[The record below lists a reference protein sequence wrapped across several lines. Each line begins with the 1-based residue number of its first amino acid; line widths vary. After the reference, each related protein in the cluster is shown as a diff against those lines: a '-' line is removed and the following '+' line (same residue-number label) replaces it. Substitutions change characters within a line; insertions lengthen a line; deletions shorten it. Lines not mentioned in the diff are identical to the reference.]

1 MCRWHKN
8 VNKKKLCIFKL
19 VNQANPKKEYMKILM
34 KLALPFEEPVL
45 IFTLVLLIIL
55 FVPIILSK
63 LRIPGIVGLIV
74 AGVIVGPNGFNILER
89 DASIVLFGTVG
100 LLYIMFQAGLEIDMI
115 DFKRYKTRSLVF
127 GTLTFLIPISIGTVV
142 FFYLHGYEIKPAI
155 LLASMFSPHT
165 LLAYPIV
172 SRLGLSKNEA
182 VTLSIGGTLVTD
194 TAVLFVLAI
203 IINSTQGDTDLWF
216 WVFMIIEMIIFV
228 VVVLWLFPKMAK
240 WMFKQL
246 ESEKGAQ
253 YIFVLTVIFAAAFLS
268 ELAGMEAIIG
278 AFLAGLALN
287 PLIPHTSALM
297 NRIEFVG
304 NNIFIPFFLI
314 STGMLVDLTVLF
326 TDTNAMLIAGTIV
339 ILAPLAKYAAAYVTQ
354 KLFKFSVL
362 QRNLIFGL
370 SSAHAAATLAVV
382 LAGYEIGLIGESA
395 LNGAVVLIL
404 ASSMVSSFTTEK
416 VARKLAIL
424 ESRRKPDVSA
434 KPDRILVP
442 IGNPK
447 TIESLIDL
455 SIMLKNPSHKEPIYP
470 LAVVI
475 DNEHAEEEIYKK
487 NKMLQ
492 EAITHA
498 SATDNDVQLVSK
510 IDVNIASGILRAIKE
525 LMITEVVLGWN
536 AKITTRDRIFGTVL
550 DSLLNNTDEMILVC
564 KIIQPLNTTGRIV
577 VIVPINAELERGF
590 MRWIR
595 SVKLLSEQLGAPIIF
610 RGRKRTLNKL
620 KQAVKET
627 KPTVEAE
634 FLPYTSLD
642 EFANM
647 KSQLRKDDMVVV
659 ISARKKTVSYN
670 SNLDYVP
677 RVLSRD
683 YKDNSFIVIYPE
695 QYSVYQTV
703 PLKSAAPVSYEK
715 NGNQDI

>member
-1 MCRWHKN
+1 MLLN
-8 VNKKKLCIFKL
+8 VDLT
-19 VNQANPKKEYMKILM
+19 
-34 KLALPFEEPVL
+34 LPIEEPVL

-55 FVPIILSK
+55 VVPILLNK

-74 AGVIVGPNGFNILER
+74 AGVVLGPNGLHILNR

-115 DFKRYKTRSLVF
+115 DFKRYKVRSLVF
-127 GTLTFLIPISIGTVV
+127 GSLTFMIPITLGTIV
-142 FFYLHGYEIKPAI
+142 FFYLQGYEIKPSI
-155 LLASMFSPHT
+155 LMASMFAPHT

-182 VTLSIGGTLVTD
+182 VTLTIGGTLITD

-203 IINSTQGDTDLWF
+203 IINSTQGDTDVWF

-228 VVVLWLFPKMAK
+228 IVVLWLFPKMAK

-246 ESEKGAQ
+246 EGEKGAQ
-253 YIFVLTVIFAAAFLS
+253 YIFVLLVVFAAAFLS
-268 ELAGMEAIIG
+268 EVAGMEAIIG

-314 STGMLVDLTVLF
+314 STGMLVDLTTLF

-339 ILAPLAKYAAAYVTQ
+339 VLAPLAKYAAAFVTQ
-354 KLFKFSVL
+354 KLFKFSVM
-362 QRNLIFGL
+362 QRHLIFGL

-382 LAGYEIGLIGESA
+382 LAGYDIGLLGESA

-404 ASSMVSSFTTEK
+404 VSSMVSSFSTEK
-416 VARKLAIL
+416 VARQLAIV
-424 ESRRKPDVSA
+424 ESRRKPDISI
-434 KPDRILVP
+434 KPERVLVP

-455 SIMLKNPSHKEPIYP
+455 AIMLKNPDHNEPIYP
-470 LAVVI
+470 LAVVL

-492 EAITHA
+492 EAIMHA

-510 IDVNIASGILRAIKE
+510 IDINVSSGILRAIKE

-550 DSLLNNTDEMILVC
+550 DSLLDDTDEMFLVC
-564 KIIQPLNTTGRIV
+564 KIIHPLNTTGRIV
-577 VIVPINAELERGF
+577 VIVPLNAELERGF

-595 SVKLLSEQLGAPIIF
+595 VVKLLSQQLGAPVIF
-610 RGRKRTLNKL
+610 RGRKRTLNK
-620 KQAVKET
+620 VKAAIKDT
-627 KPTVEAE
+627 KPTIEAQYV
-634 FLPYTSLD
+634 PYNDLQEIASMRSELK
-642 EFANM
+642 E
-647 KSQLRKDDMVVV
+647 DDMVIA
-659 ISARKKTVSYN
+659 ISARKGTISYN
-670 SNLDYVP
+670 SAMDYVP
-677 RVLSRD
+677 RILSKD
-683 YKDNSFIVIYPE
+683 YKQNSFIVIYPE
-695 QYSVYQTV
+695 QYPLHQTV
-703 PLKSAAPVSYEK
+703 PMQATSYADSTSESEK
-715 NGNQDI
+715 KL

>member
-1 MCRWHKN
+1 MLLN
-8 VNKKKLCIFKL
+8 IDLT
-19 VNQANPKKEYMKILM
+19 
-34 KLALPFEEPVL
+34 LPFREPVL

-55 FVPIILSK
+55 VVPIVLNK
-63 LRIPGIVGLIV
+63 FRIPGIVGLIV
-74 AGVIVGPNGFNILER
+74 AGVVLGPNGLNILAR

-115 DFKRYKTRSLVF
+115 DFKRYKVRSLVF
-127 GTLTFLIPISIGTVV
+127 GSLTFLIPILVGTAT
-142 FFYLHGYEIKPAI
+142 FLYIHGYEVKPAI
-155 LLASMFSPHT
+155 LLASMFAPHT

-182 VTLSIGGTLVTD
+182 VTLTIGGTLITD

-203 IINSTQGDTDLWF
+203 IINSTQGDTGVWF
-216 WVFMIIEMIIFV
+216 WVFMVVEMIIFV
-228 VVVLWLFPKMAK
+228 AVVLWIFPKIAK

-253 YIFVLTVIFAAAFLS
+253 YIFVLTVVFAAAFLS
-268 ELAGMEAIIG
+268 EVAGMEAIIG

-339 ILAPLAKYAAAYVTQ
+339 VLAPLTKYAAAFFTQ
-354 KLFKFSVL
+354 KIFKFSIL

-382 LAGYEIGLIGESA
+382 LAGFEIGLLGESA

-404 ASSMVSSFTTEK
+404 VSSIVSSFSTEK
-416 VARKLAIL
+416 VGRKLAIL
-424 ESRRKPDVSA
+424 ESRRKPDISV
-434 KPDRILVP
+434 KQDRILVP
-442 IGNPK
+442 IGNPE
-447 TIESLIDL
+447 TIERLIDL
-455 SIMLKNPSHKEPIYP
+455 SVILKNPDQKGPIYP

-475 DNEHAEEEIYKK
+475 DNEHAEEEIFKK

-498 SATDNDVQLVSK
+498 SATDSDVQLVSK
-510 IDVNIASGILRAIKE
+510 IDVNVSSGILRAIKE

-550 DSLLNNTDEMILVC
+550 DSLLDNTDEMILVC

-577 VIVPINAELERGF
+577 VIVPTNAELERGF
-590 MRWIR
+590 MRWVR
-595 SVKLLSEQLGAPIIF
+595 SVKLLSTQLGAPIVF

-620 KQAVKET
+620 KSVIADT
-627 KPTVEAE
+627 KPTVEADYV
-634 FLPYTSLD
+634 PYASLN
-642 EFANM
+642 EISTM
-647 KSQLRKDDMVVV
+647 KAELLKDDMVVV
-659 ISARKKTVSYN
+659 ISARKRTVSYN
-670 SNLDYVP
+670 SAMDYVP
-677 RVLSRD
+677 RILSRN

-695 QYSVYQTV
+695 QYPVYQTV
-703 PLKSAAPVSYEK
+703 PIKPTAYAGK
-715 NGNQDI
+715 NEEEEF

>member
-1 MCRWHKN
+1 M
-8 VNKKKLCIFKL
+8 KL
-19 VNQANPKKEYMKILM
+19 LM
-34 KLALPFEEPVL
+34 NLALPFEEPVL
-45 IFTLVLLIIL
+45 IFTLVLLVIL
-55 FVPIILSK
+55 IVPIFLKKFS
-63 LRIPGIVGLIV
+63 IPGIVGLIV
-74 AGVIVGPNGFNILER
+74 AGVILGPNGFHILER

-115 DFKRYKTRSLVF
+115 DFKRYKIRSIVF
-127 GTLTFLIPISIGTVV
+127 GTFTFIIPITIGTLV
-142 FFYLHGYEIKPAI
+142 FLYLHNYDIKPAI
-155 LLASMFSPHT
+155 LLASMFAPHT
-165 LLAYPIV
+165 LLAYPII

-182 VTLSIGGTLVTD
+182 VTITIGGTLITD

-203 IINSTQGDTDLWF
+203 IINSTQGETNIGF
-216 WVFMIIEMIIFV
+216 WVLMVIKMIAFV
-228 VVVLWLFPKMAK
+228 AVVLWGFPKIAK

-253 YIFVLTVIFAAAFLS
+253 YIFVLTVIFFAAFLS

-287 PLIPHTSALM
+287 PLIPHTSPLM

-314 STGMLVDLTVLF
+314 STGMLVDLKVLF
-326 TDTNAMLIAGTIV
+326 TDTNAMLIAATIV
-339 ILAPLAKYAAAYVTQ
+339 VLSPITKYAAAFLTQ
-354 KLFKFSVL
+354 KIFGFTIL

-382 LAGYEIGLIGESA
+382 LAGFEIGLIGESA

-404 ASSMVSSFTTEK
+404 TSSMISSLSTEK
-416 VARKLAIL
+416 VGKKLAIF
-424 ESRRKPDVSA
+424 ESRRKPDISQ
-434 KPDRILVP
+434 KPDKILVP

-447 TIESLIDL
+447 TIERLIDL
-455 SIMLKNPSHKEPIYP
+455 AVMLKNPMHKAPIYP

-475 DNEHAEEEIYKK
+475 DNEHAEEEIFKK

-510 IDVNIASGILRAIKE
+510 IDVSVPSGILRAIKE

-536 AKITTRDRIFGTVL
+536 AKITARDRIFGSVL
-550 DSLLNNTDEMILVC
+550 DNLLENTDEMILVC
-564 KIIQPLNTTGRIV
+564 KLIQPLNTTGRLI
-577 VIVPINAELERGF
+577 VIVPTNAELERGF
-590 MRWIR
+590 LRWMRAI
-595 SVKLLSEQLGAPIIF
+595 KLLSTQLGAPIVF
-610 RGRKRTLNKL
+610 RARRRTLNKI
-620 KQAVKET
+620 KQAINSS
-627 KPTVEAE
+627 KPTVDAAYQQ
-634 FLPYTSLD
+634 YTNVD
-642 EFANM
+642 EIESMRSDLKN
-647 KSQLRKDDMVVV
+647 DDMVVV

-683 YKDNSFIVIYPE
+683 YKNNSFIVIYPE

-703 PLKSAAPVSYEK
+703 PVKQANMAYEETNGKSV
-715 NGNQDI
+715 

>member
-1 MCRWHKN
+1 M
-8 VNKKKLCIFKL
+8 L
-19 VNQANPKKEYMKILM
+19 ANINLS
-34 KLALPFEEPVL
+34 LPFEEPVI

-55 FVPIILSK
+55 VVPIILK
-63 LRIPGIVGLIV
+63 KIRVPGIVGLIV
-74 AGVIVGPNGFNILER
+74 AGVILGPNGFEVLAR

-115 DFKRYKTRSLVF
+115 DFKRYKVRSLIF
-127 GTLTFLIPISIGTVV
+127 GSLTFLIPILVGTAV
-142 FFYLHGYEIKPAI
+142 FFYLHEYEIKPAI
-155 LLASMFSPHT
+155 LLASMFAPHT

-172 SRLGLSKNEA
+172 SRFGLSKNEA
-182 VTLSIGGTLVTD
+182 VTLTIGGTLITD
-194 TAVLFVLAI
+194 TAVLFVLAV
-203 IINSTQGDTDLWF
+203 IINSTQGSTSMGF
-216 WVFMIIEMIIFV
+216 WVWMITEMIIFV
-228 VVVLWLFPKMAK
+228 SVVLWIFPKIAR

-253 YIFVLTVIFAAAFLS
+253 YIFVLTVVFAAAFLS
-268 ELAGMEAIIG
+268 EVAGMEAIIG

-314 STGMLVDLTVLF
+314 STGMLVDLKVLF

-339 ILAPLAKYAAAYVTQ
+339 VLAPLTKYAAAYLTQ

-382 LAGYEIGLIGESA
+382 LAGYEIGLLGESA

-404 ASSMVSSFTTEK
+404 VSSMISSFSTEK
-416 VARKLAIL
+416 VGRKLAIL
-424 ESRRKPDVSA
+424 ESRRKPDMSE

-442 IGNPK
+442 IGNPH
-447 TIESLIDL
+447 TIENLIDL
-455 SIMLKNPSHKEPIYP
+455 SIMLKNPDYNQPIYP

-487 NKMLQ
+487 NKMLH
-492 EAITHA
+492 EAIKHA
-498 SATDNDVQLVSK
+498 SASDNDVQLVSK
-510 IDVNIASGILRAIKE
+510 IDTNVSSGILRAIKE

-550 DSLLNNTDEMILVC
+550 DSLLDNTDEMVLVC

-577 VIVPINAELERGF
+577 VIVPTNAELERGF

-595 SVKLLSEQLGAPIIF
+595 SVKLLSHQLGAPIVF

-620 KQAVKET
+620 KQVVKDS
-627 KPTVEAE
+627 KPTVEAQYV
-634 FLPYTSLD
+634 PYNNMNEIAT
-642 EFANM
+642 M
-647 KSQLRKDDMVVV
+647 KSELKKDDMVVV
-659 ISARKKTVSYN
+659 ISARKRTVSYN

-677 RVLSRD
+677 RVLSRN

-695 QYSVYQTV
+695 QFPVYQ
-703 PLKSAAPVSYEK
+703 PVATKTSSYARNTTEEESF
-715 NGNQDI
+715 

>member
-1 MCRWHKN
+1 
-8 VNKKKLCIFKL
+8 
-19 VNQANPKKEYMKILM
+19 M
-34 KLALPFEEPVL
+34 KLTLPFEEPVL

-55 FVPIILSK
+55 VVPIFLK
-63 LRIPGIVGLIV
+63 RFNIPGIVGLIV
-74 AGVIVGPNGFNILER
+74 AGVILGPNGFHILER

-115 DFKRYKTRSLVF
+115 DFKKYKIRSVVF
-127 GTLTFLIPISIGTVV
+127 GTFTFIIPISVGTLV
-142 FFYLHGYEIKPAI
+142 FLYLHDYDIKPAI
-155 LLASMFSPHT
+155 LLASMFAPHT
-165 LLAYPIV
+165 LLAYPII

-182 VTLSIGGTLVTD
+182 VTITIGGTLITD

-203 IINSTQGDTDLWF
+203 IINSTQGQTNVGF
-216 WVFMIIEMIIFV
+216 WVWMVIKMIAFV
-228 VVVLWLFPKMAK
+228 AVVLWVFPKIAK

-253 YIFVLTVIFAAAFLS
+253 YIFVLTVIFFAAFLS

-287 PLIPHTSALM
+287 PLIPHTSPLM

-314 STGMLVDLTVLF
+314 STGMLVDLTTLF
-326 TDTNAMLIAGTIV
+326 TDTNAMLIAATIV
-339 ILAPLAKYAAAYVTQ
+339 VLSPLTKYAAAFLTQ
-354 KLFKFSVL
+354 KIFRFSKL
-362 QRNLIFGL
+362 QRYLIFGL

-382 LAGYEIGLIGESA
+382 LAGYEIGLLGESA

-404 ASSMVSSFTTEK
+404 TSSMVSSLSTEK
-416 VARKLAIL
+416 VGKRLAIL
-424 ESRRKPDVSA
+424 ESRRKPDISQ
-434 KPDRILVP
+434 KPDKILVP

-447 TIESLIDL
+447 TIERLIDL
-455 SIMLKNPSHKEPIYP
+455 AVMLKNPAHKAPIYP

-475 DNEHAEEEIYKK
+475 DNEHAEEEIFKK

-510 IDVNIASGILRAIKE
+510 IDVNVSSGILRAIKE

-536 AKITTRDRIFGTVL
+536 AKITTRDRIFGSVL
-550 DSLLNNTDEMILVC
+550 DNLLENTDEMILVC
-564 KIIQPLNTTGRIV
+564 KLIQPLNTTGRLMI
-577 VIVPINAELERGF
+577 IVPTNAELERGF
-590 MRWIR
+590 LRWIR
-595 SVKLLSEQLGAPIIF
+595 AIKLLSTQLGAPIVF
-610 RGRKRTLNKL
+610 RARRRTLNKL
-620 KQAVKET
+620 KQAVNSS
-627 KPTVEAE
+627 KPTVDAVYQQ
-634 FLPYTSLD
+634 YTSMN
-642 EFANM
+642 EIASM
-647 KSQLRKDDMVVV
+647 KNELKKDDMVVV

-677 RVLSRD
+677 RVLSRE

-695 QYSVYQTV
+695 QYSEYQTV
-703 PLKSAAPVSYEK
+703 PVKQASMAYEEANGK
-715 NGNQDI
+715 NV

>member
-1 MCRWHKN
+1 MLLN
-8 VNKKKLCIFKL
+8 IDFT
-19 VNQANPKKEYMKILM
+19 
-34 KLALPFEEPVL
+34 LPFSQPVL

-55 FVPIILSK
+55 VVPIILNK
-63 LRIPGIVGLIV
+63 FRIPGIVGLIV
-74 AGVIVGPNGFNILER
+74 AGVILGPNGFDILAR
-89 DASIVLFGTVG
+89 DASIILFGTVG

-115 DFKRYKTRSLVF
+115 DFKRYKVRSLVF
-127 GTLTFLIPISIGTVV
+127 GSLTFLIPISVGTAV
-142 FFYLHGYEIKPAI
+142 FFYIHGYEIKPAI
-155 LLASMFSPHT
+155 LLASMFAPHT

-182 VTLSIGGTLVTD
+182 VTLTIGGTLITD
-194 TAVLFVLAI
+194 TAVLFVLAV
-203 IINSTQGDTDLWF
+203 IINSTQGTTSAGF
-216 WVFMIIEMIIFV
+216 WIWMITEMAIFV
-228 VVVLWLFPKMAK
+228 GVVLWVFPKIAR

-253 YIFVLTVIFAAAFLS
+253 YIFVLTVVFAAAVLS
-268 ELAGMEAIIG
+268 EVAGMEAIIG

-314 STGMLVDLTVLF
+314 STGMLVDLKVLL

-339 ILAPLAKYAAAYVTQ
+339 VLAPLAKYAAAYVTQ

-382 LAGYEIGLIGESA
+382 LAGFDIGLLGESA

-404 ASSMVSSFTTEK
+404 VSSMVSSFSTEK
-416 VARKLAIL
+416 VGRKLAIL
-424 ESRRKPDVSA
+424 ESRRKPDISE

-442 IGNPK
+442 IGNPH

-455 SIMLKNPSHKEPIYP
+455 SVMLKNPDHSQPIYP

-475 DNEHAEEEIYKK
+475 DNEHAEEEIFKK

-510 IDVNIASGILRAIKE
+510 IDTNVSSGILRAIKE

-550 DSLLNNTDEMILVC
+550 DSLLDNTDEMLLVC
-564 KIIQPLNTTGRIV
+564 KIIQPLNTTDRIV
-577 VIVPINAELERGF
+577 VIVPTNAELERGF

-595 SVKLLSEQLGAPIIF
+595 SIKLLSQQMGAPIVF

-620 KQAVKET
+620 KSVVADS
-627 KPTVEAE
+627 KPTVEA
-634 FLPYTSLD
+634 LYVPYENLNEIVTMRSEL
-642 EFANM
+642 
-647 KSQLRKDDMVVV
+647 KKDDMVVV
-659 ISARKKTVSYN
+659 ISARKQTMSYN

-677 RVLSRD
+677 RILSKN

-695 QYSVYQTV
+695 QYPVYQAT
-703 PLKSAAPVSYEK
+703 PTKPATYASDASEEESF
-715 NGNQDI
+715 

>member
-1 MCRWHKN
+1 MLLN
-8 VNKKKLCIFKL
+8 VDLTI
-19 VNQANPKKEYMKILM
+19 
-34 KLALPFEEPVL
+34 PFEEPVL
-45 IFTLVLLIIL
+45 IFTVVLLVIL
-55 FVPIILSK
+55 VVPFVLNK
-63 LRIPGIVGLIV
+63 LRIPGIVGMIV
-74 AGVIVGPNGFNILER
+74 AGVILGPNGLHILNR

-115 DFKRYKTRSLVF
+115 DFKRYKVRSLVF
-127 GTLTFLIPISIGTVV
+127 GTLTFLIPISVGTVV
-142 FFYLHGYEIKPAI
+142 FLYLHDYDLKPAI
-155 LLASMFSPHT
+155 LLASMFAPHT
-165 LLAYPIV
+165 LLAYPII

-182 VTLSIGGTLVTD
+182 VTLTIGGTLITD

-203 IINSTQGDTDLWF
+203 IINSTHGESGASF
-216 WVFMIIEMIIFV
+216 WIFMISGMILFV
-228 VVVLWLFPKMAK
+228 ALVLWLFPKIASY
-240 WMFKQL
+240 MFKQL
-246 ESEKGAQ
+246 EGEKGAQ
-253 YIFVLTVIFAAAFLS
+253 YIFVLTVVFAAAFLS
-268 ELAGMEAIIG
+268 EVAGMEAIIG

-304 NNIFIPFFLI
+304 NSIFIPFFLI

-339 ILAPLAKYAAAYVTQ
+339 VLAPITKYAAAYLTQ
-354 KLFKFSVL
+354 KFFGFSVM

-382 LAGYEIGLIGESA
+382 LAGFEIGLLGESA

-404 ASSMVSSFTTEK
+404 VSSMVSSFSTEK
-416 VARKLAIL
+416 VGRALAIL
-424 ESRRKPDVSA
+424 ESRRKPDISQ

-455 SIMLKNPSHKEPIYP
+455 SIMLKNPSQKEPIYP

-492 EAITHA
+492 ETITHA

-510 IDVNIASGILRAIKE
+510 IDVNVASGILRAIKE

-536 AKITTRDRIFGTVL
+536 AKITTRDRIFGSVL
-550 DSLLNNTDEMILVC
+550 DSLLDNTDEMILVC
-564 KIIQPLNTTGRIV
+564 KLIQPLNTTGRIV
-577 VIVPINAELERGF
+577 VIAPTNAELERGF
-590 MRWIR
+590 IRWIR
-595 SVKLLSEQLGAPIIF
+595 SIKLLSQQLGAPVVF
-610 RGRKRTLNKL
+610 RGRKRTLNKIRG
-620 KQAVKET
+620 AVKET
-627 KPTVEAE
+627 KPSIEAE
-634 FLPYTSLD
+634 FSSYKNLN
-642 EFANM
+642 EFATM
-647 KSQLRKDDMVVV
+647 KSELKKDDMVIVV
-659 ISARKKTVSYN
+659 SARRGTVSYN

-683 YKDNSFIVIYPE
+683 YKDNSFIVLYPE
-695 QYSVYQTV
+695 QYPLHQTV
-703 PLKSAAPVSYEK
+703 PVKGVPIAYGRE
-715 NGNQDI
+715 GEDDEI

>member
-1 MCRWHKN
+1 
-8 VNKKKLCIFKL
+8 
-19 VNQANPKKEYMKILM
+19 M
-34 KLALPFEEPVL
+34 KLLMSLSLPFEEPVL

-55 FVPIILSK
+55 VIPLILGK
-63 LRIPGIVGLIV
+63 LRIPGIVGLIL
-74 AGVIVGPNGFNILER
+74 AGVILGPNGFHILAR

-115 DFKRYKTRSLVF
+115 DFKKYKARSVVF

-142 FFYLHGYEIKPAI
+142 FLYLHGYELKPAI
-155 LLASMFSPHT
+155 LLASMFAPHT
-165 LLAYPIV
+165 LLAYPII

-182 VTLSIGGTLVTD
+182 VTLTIGGTLVTD
-194 TAVLFVLAI
+194 TAVLFVLAVV
-203 IINSTQGDTDLWF
+203 INSTQGQTGTWF
-216 WVFMIIEMIIFV
+216 WVWMVTEMAIFV
-228 VVVLWLFPKMAK
+228 AVVLWIFPKIAK
-240 WMFKQL
+240 YMFKQL

-253 YIFVLTVIFAAAFLS
+253 YIFVLTVVFAAAFLS
-268 ELAGMEAIIG
+268 EVAGMEAIIG

-304 NNIFIPFFLI
+304 NSIFIPFFLI

-326 TDTNAMLIAGTIV
+326 TDTSAMLIAGTIV
-339 ILAPLAKYAAAYVTQ
+339 ILAPLAKYAAAYLTQ
-354 KLFKFSVL
+354 KLFGFSVL

-382 LAGYEIGLIGESA
+382 LAGFEIGLLGESA

-404 ASSMVSSFTTEK
+404 VSSMVSSFTTEK
-416 VARKLAIL
+416 VGRKLAIL
-424 ESRRKPDVSA
+424 ESRRKPDISV

-442 IGNPK
+442 ISNPK
-447 TIESLIDL
+447 TIENLIDL
-455 SIMLKNPSHKEPIYP
+455 SIMLKNPEHKSPIYP

-475 DNEHAEEEIYKK
+475 DNEHAEEEIFKK

-498 SATDNDVQLVSK
+498 SASDNDVQLVSK
-510 IDVNIASGILRAIKE
+510 IDVNISSGILRAIKE

-536 AKITTRDRIFGTVL
+536 AKITTRDRIFGTVMDNLL
-550 DSLLNNTDEMILVC
+550 DNTDEMILVC
-564 KIIQPLNTTGRIV
+564 KIIQPLNTTERIV
-577 VIVPINAELERGF
+577 VLVPTNAELERGF

-595 SVKLLSEQLGAPIIF
+595 SIKLLSQQLGAPIVF

-620 KQAVKET
+620 KQAVKEN
-627 KPTVEAE
+627 KPAVEAE
-634 FLPYTSLD
+634 YMPYTNLN

-647 KSQLRKDDMVVV
+647 KAELNKDDMVIV
-659 ISARKKTVSYN
+659 ISARKATVSYN
-670 SNLDYVP
+670 SNLDFVP
-677 RVLSRD
+677 RVLSRN

-695 QYSVYQTV
+695 QYSVYKSV
-703 PLKSAAPVSYEK
+703 PVKGVPIAYENK
-715 NGNQDI
+715 TKQSL

>member
-1 MCRWHKN
+1 MLLN
-8 VNKKKLCIFKL
+8 IDLT
-19 VNQANPKKEYMKILM
+19 
-34 KLALPFEEPVL
+34 LPFEEPVL

-55 FVPIILSK
+55 VVPIVLNK
-63 LRIPGIVGLIV
+63 FRIPGIVGLIV
-74 AGVIVGPNGFNILER
+74 AGVVLGPNGVNILAR

-115 DFKRYKTRSLVF
+115 DFKRYKVRSLVF
-127 GTLTFLIPISIGTVV
+127 GSLTFLIPILVGTAT
-142 FFYLHGYEIKPAI
+142 FFYIHDYAIKPAI
-155 LLASMFSPHT
+155 LLASMFAPHT

-172 SRLGLSKNEA
+172 SRFGLSKNAA
-182 VTLSIGGTLVTD
+182 VTLTIGGTLITD
-194 TAVLFVLAI
+194 TAVLFVLAV
-203 IINSTQGDTDLWF
+203 IINSTQGDTSLWF
-216 WVFMIIEMIIFV
+216 WVLMVVEMAIFV
-228 VVVLWLFPKMAK
+228 AVVLWLFPKISK

-253 YIFVLTVIFAAAFLS
+253 YIFVLTVVFAAAFLS
-268 ELAGMEAIIG
+268 EVAGMEAIIG

-304 NNIFIPFFLI
+304 NNLFIPFFLI

-339 ILAPLAKYAAAYVTQ
+339 VLAPLTKYAAAFITQ
-354 KLFKFSVL
+354 KIFKFSVL

-382 LAGYEIGLIGESA
+382 LAGYDIGLLGESA

-404 ASSMVSSFTTEK
+404 VSSIVSSFSTEK
-416 VARKLAIL
+416 VGRKLAIL
-424 ESRRKPDVSA
+424 ESRRKPDVSI

-447 TIESLIDL
+447 TIERLIDL
-455 SIMLKNPSHKEPIYP
+455 SVMLKNPNNSQPIYP

-475 DNEHAEEEIYKK
+475 DNEHAEEEIFKK

-510 IDVNIASGILRAIKE
+510 IDVNVSSGILRAIKE

-550 DSLLNNTDEMILVC
+550 DSLLDNTDEMILVC

-577 VIVPINAELERGF
+577 VIVPTNAELERGF

-595 SVKLLSEQLGAPIIF
+595 SVKLLSQQLGAPVVF
-610 RGRKRTLNKL
+610 RGRKRTLSKL
-620 KQAVKET
+620 KSIIADT
-627 KPTVEAE
+627 KPAVEADYV
-634 FLPYTSLD
+634 PYNSLS
-642 EFANM
+642 EISTM
-647 KSQLRKDDMVVV
+647 KADISSDDMVIV
-659 ISARKKTVSYN
+659 ILARKRTVSYN
-670 SNLDYVP
+670 SAMDYVP
-677 RVLSRD
+677 RILSRN

-695 QYSVYQTV
+695 QNPVYQSV
-703 PLKSAAPVSYEK
+703 PVKPTAYAGKASEEE
-715 NGNQDI
+715 DF

>member
-1 MCRWHKN
+1 MLLN
-8 VNKKKLCIFKL
+8 VDLT
-19 VNQANPKKEYMKILM
+19 
-34 KLALPFEEPVL
+34 LPFHEPVL
-45 IFTLVLLIIL
+45 IFTLVLLVVL
-55 FVPIILSK
+55 FVPFILGK
-63 LRIPGIVGLIV
+63 FRIPGIVGLII
-74 AGVIVGPNGFNILER
+74 AGVVLGPNGVHILER

-115 DFKRYKTRSLVF
+115 DFKRYKVRSLVF
-127 GTLTFLIPISIGTVV
+127 GTLTFIIPITVGTLV
-142 FFYLHGYEIKPAI
+142 FLYLHDYSIKPAI
-155 LLASMFSPHT
+155 LLASMFAPHT
-165 LLAYPIV
+165 LLAYPII

-182 VTLSIGGTLVTD
+182 VTLTIGGTLITD

-203 IINSTQGDTDLWF
+203 IINSTQGQTGASFWIIMITGMLLF
-216 WVFMIIEMIIFV
+216 VTLVLWVF
-228 VVVLWLFPKMAK
+228 PKIASY
-240 WMFKQL
+240 MFKQL
-246 ESEKGAQ
+246 EGEKGAQ
-253 YIFVLTVIFAAAFLS
+253 YIFVLTMVFAAAFLS
-268 ELAGMEAIIG
+268 EVAGMEAIIG

-314 STGMLVDLTVLF
+314 STGMLVDLKVLF

-339 ILAPLAKYAAAYVTQ
+339 VLAPLTKYAAAFITQ
-354 KLFKFSVL
+354 KIFGFSIL

-382 LAGYEIGLIGESA
+382 LAGYEIGLIDESA

-404 ASSMVSSFTTEK
+404 VSSMVSSFSTEK
-416 VARKLAIL
+416 VGRALAIQ
-424 ESRRKPDVSA
+424 ESRRKPDISQ

-447 TIESLIDL
+447 TIERLIDL
-455 SIMLKNPSHKEPIYP
+455 AVMLKNPDHKEPIYP

-475 DNEHAEEEIYKK
+475 DNEHAEEDIYKK

-510 IDVNIASGILRAIKE
+510 LDVNVASGILRSIKE

-550 DSLLNNTDEMILVC
+550 DNLLDNTDEMILVC

-577 VIVPINAELERGF
+577 VIVPTNAELERGF
-590 MRWIR
+590 IRWIR
-595 SVKLLSEQLGAPIIF
+595 SVKLLSQQLGAPVIF
-610 RGRKRTLNKL
+610 RGRKRTLNKIRT
-620 KQAVKET
+620 AVRET
-627 KPTVEAE
+627 KPTIEADYS
-634 FLPYTSLD
+634 PYKAVN
-642 EFANM
+642 EFASM
-647 KSQLRKDDMVVV
+647 KSELKKDDMVIV
-659 ISARKKTVSYN
+659 ISARRGTVSYN

-683 YKDNSFIVIYPE
+683 YKDNSFIVLYPE
-695 QYSVYQTV
+695 QYPLHQTV
-703 PLKSAAPVSYEK
+703 PIKSVPVAYGKE
-715 NGNQDI
+715 GEDDDI